1 MCFFSRPSAPPP
13 PPAPEIKLPEPPP
26 PAIQAQP
33 MTQSRPKTSAD
44 VNPLFKRRGKKSLTI
59 QMGSTS
65 SYTPGM

>member
-1 MCFFSRPSAPPP
+1 
-13 PPAPEIKLPEPPP
+13 
-26 PAIQAQP
+26 

-65 SYTPGM
+65 SNIPGM